1 MLDTS
6 GLKDFLDQK
15 RTIFIT
21 THLRPDGDAIGS
33 ILALY
38 LLLKSNGHE
47 VTAVIPS
54 EYPYYFEWFPAIK
67 EILNFQTSKDEVLQK
82 LSKADIV
89 FAVDFNQ
96 LKRNG
101 DLGKIISETNVTKVL
116 IDHHTLPD
124 DGFDFTFSDTS
135 ASASAE
141 LVFEIIRQ
149 LDPDQL
155 SRKDIA
161 TCLYAGIVTDCGMF
175 KYPSTTSRTHAI
187 ASRLLES
194 GIEIGQINT
203 LLFDNFQEKRL
214 RYWGHCFSEKL
225 QVNNDLHLSILTI
238 SKNELT
244 GNHLKTSD
252 LEGLAGFPLIL
263 DNIYLSALFIERE
276 KYVKVSFRSKFD
288 FPTNLLARKYFNGGG
303 HLNASGG
310 EIYIPLEESV
320 AYFMEK
326 INEFEVYLKTKKI
339 EML

>member
-6 GLKDFLDQK
+6 KLKAFLSQK
-15 RTIFIT
+15 RTVFIT

-38 LLLKSNGHE
+38 HFLKYSGHN
-47 VTAVIPS
+47 VIAVIPS
-54 EYPYYFEWFPAIK
+54 EYPYYFEWFPGIK
-67 EILNFQTSKDEVLQK
+67 ELLNYQNNKELVLQELAK
-82 LSKADIV
+82 SEII

-101 DLGKIISETNVTKVL
+101 ELGQKLAETTLPKVL

-124 DGFDFTFSDTS
+124 DIFDYKFSDTT

-149 LDPDQL
+149 LEPDL
-155 SRKDIA
+155 LNNKDIT
-161 TCLYAGIVTDCGMF
+161 TCLYSGIVTDCGMF

-187 ASRLLES
+187 ASRLVES
-194 GIEIGQINT
+194 GIDIGLINS
-203 LLFDNFQEKRL
+203 LLFDNFTEKRL
-214 RYWGHCFSEKL
+214 RYWGHCLSEKL
-225 QVNNDLHLSILTI
+225 HINEELHLSVLTV
-238 SKNELT
+238 SKHELT

-263 DNIYLSALFIERE
+263 DNVYLSALFIERE

-288 FPTNLLARKYFNGGG
+288 FPTNLFARKYFNGGG

-310 EIYIPLEESV
+310 EITLTLDESV

-326 INEFEVYLKTKKI
+326 IGEFEVYLRSKKHNLI
-339 EML
+339 

>member
-1 MLDTS
+1 MLDAS
-6 GLKDFLDQK
+6 GLKTFLSQK
-15 RTIFIT
+15 RAIFIT

-38 LLLKSNGHE
+38 HFFKATGHK
-47 VTAVIPS
+47 VIAVIPS
-54 EYPYYFEWFPAIK
+54 DYPYYFDWFPGIK
-67 EILNFQTSKDEVLQK
+67 DLLNYQNKKDLVLQELEK
-82 LSKADIV
+82 SDII

-101 DLGKIISETNVTKVL
+101 ELGQTLSETTLPKVL

-124 DGFDFTFSDTS
+124 DIFDFNFSDTT
-135 ASASAE
+135 ASAAAE
-141 LVFEIIRQ
+141 IVFEIIRQ
-149 LDPDQL
+149 LEPAL
-155 SRKDIA
+155 LNNKDIA
-161 TCLYAGIVTDCGMF
+161 TCLYSGIVTDCGMF

-194 GIEIGQINT
+194 GIDTGMINS
-203 LLFDNFQEKRL
+203 LLYDNFTEKRL

-225 QVNNDLHLSILTI
+225 HVNEDLHLSIITV
-238 SKNELT
+238 SMKELA

-263 DNIYLSALFIERE
+263 DNVYLSALFIERE
-276 KYVKVSFRSKFD
+276 KYVKVSFRSKFH
-288 FPTNLLARKYFNGGG
+288 FPTNQLARKYFNGGG

-310 EIYIPLEESV
+310 ETNLSLDETV

-326 INEFEVYLKTKKI
+326 ISEFEVYLRHKNTI
-339 EML
+339 

>member
-6 GLKDFLDQK
+6 GLKTFLEQK
-15 RTIFIT
+15 RTIFLT

-33 ILALY
+33 ILALSFF
-38 LLLKSNGHE
+38 LKSKGHH

-54 EYPYYFEWFPAIK
+54 EYPYYFEWFPCIK
-67 EILNFQTSKDEVLQK
+67 EILNYQNNKEFVLQQLK
-82 LSKADIV
+82 KSEIV

-101 DLGKIISETNVTKVL
+101 ELGQIISETTIPKVL

-124 DGFDFTFSDTS
+124 AGFDFTFSDTK
-135 ASASAE
+135 ASATAE
-141 LVFEIIRQ
+141 LIFEIIRQ
-149 LDPDQL
+149 LEPDLLNDQ
-155 SRKDIA
+155 DIA
-161 TCLYAGIVTDCGMF
+161 TCLYSGIVTDCGMF
-175 KYPSTTSRTHAI
+175 KYPSTTSHTHAI

-194 GIEIGQINT
+194 GIDIGKINS
-203 LLFDNFQEKRL
+203 LLFDNFKEKRL

-225 QVNNDLHLSILTI
+225 KIHDDLHISILTV
-238 SKNELT
+238 SKKELT

-288 FPTNLLARKYFNGGG
+288 FPTNQLARIYFNGGG

-310 EIYIPLEESV
+310 EIYLPLEESV
-320 AYFMEK
+320 TYFMEK
-326 INEFEVYLKTKKI
+326 INEFEVYLRTKK
-339 EML
+339 

>member
-6 GLKDFLDQK
+6 GLKTFLDQK

-33 ILALY
+33 VLALS
-38 LLLKSNGHE
+38 LFLKANGHN
-47 VTAVIPS
+47 VTVVIPS
-54 EYPYYFEWFPAIK
+54 EYPYYFEWFPGIK
-67 EILNFQTSKDEVLQK
+67 EILNYKTHKEEVLQQLGK
-82 LSKADIV
+82 SEIL
-89 FAVDFNQ
+89 FAVDFNH

-101 DLGKIISETNVTKVL
+101 ELGQIISETTMPKVL

-124 DGFDFTFSDTS
+124 GIFDFNFSDTK

-149 LDPDQL
+149 LDPDLLNNQ
-155 SRKDIA
+155 DIA
-161 TCLYAGIVTDCGMF
+161 TCLYSGIVTDCGMF
-175 KYPSTTSRTHAI
+175 KYPSTTSLTHAI

-194 GIEIGQINT
+194 GIDIGKINS
-203 LLFDNFQEKRL
+203 LLFDNFTEKRL

-225 QVNNDLHLSILTI
+225 KINDDLHISILTV
-238 SKNELT
+238 STKELT
-244 GNHLKTSD
+244 GNYLKTSD

-263 DNIYLSALFIERE
+263 DHIYLSALFIERE

-288 FPTNLLARKYFNGGG
+288 FPTNQLARKYFNGGG

-310 EIYIPLEESV
+310 EIYLPLEESV
-320 AYFMEK
+320 AFFMEK
-326 INEFEVYLKTKKI
+326 IREFEVYLRTKK
-339 EML
+339 

>member
-6 GLKDFLDQK
+6 ALKTFLDQK
-15 RTIFIT
+15 RTIFLT

-38 LLLKSNGHE
+38 LFLKANGHQ

-54 EYPYYFEWFPAIK
+54 EYPYYFEWFPGIK
-67 EILNFQTSKDEVLQK
+67 ELLNYQTNKEEVLRQLRK
-82 LSKADIV
+82 SDIF
-89 FAVDFNQ
+89 FAVDFNN

-101 DLGKIISETNVTKVL
+101 ELGQIISETKIPRVL
-116 IDHHTLPD
+116 IDHHTLPEES
-124 DGFDFTFSDTS
+124 FDFKFSDTK

-141 LVFEIIRQ
+141 IVFEIIRQ
-149 LDPDQL
+149 FDPDL
-155 SRKDIA
+155 LNNKDIA
-161 TCLYAGIVTDCGMF
+161 TCIYSGIVTDCGMF

-194 GIEIGQINT
+194 GIDIGRINS

-225 QVNNDLHLSILTI
+225 QIHDDLHISILTV
-238 SKNELT
+238 SKKELT

-263 DNIYLSALFIERE
+263 DNVYLSAIFIERE
-276 KYVKVSFRSKFD
+276 NYVKVSFRSKFD

-310 EIYIPLEESV
+310 EIYLPLEESV
-320 AYFMEK
+320 AFFMEK
-326 INEFEVYLKTKKI
+326 INEFEVYLRTKK
-339 EML
+339 

>member
-6 GLKDFLDQK
+6 RLKTFLDTK
-15 RTIFIT
+15 RSIFLT

-38 LLLKSNGHE
+38 LFLKSNGHE

-54 EYPYYFEWFPAIK
+54 EYPYYFDWFPSISELLNYQTHK
-67 EILNFQTSKDEVLQK
+67 EQVLEK
-82 LSKADIV
+82 LRKADVV

-101 DLGKIISETNVTKVL
+101 DLGQIISETSIPKVL

-124 DGFDFTFSDTS
+124 DGFEFTFSDTS

-149 LDPDQL
+149 LDPDL
-155 SRKDIA
+155 LNNPDIA
-161 TCLYAGIVTDCGMF
+161 TCLYSGIVTDCGMF

-194 GIEIGQINT
+194 GIQIGRINT

-225 QVNNDLHLSILTI
+225 QVRDDLHLTILTV
-238 SKNELT
+238 SKKELNE
-244 GNHLKTSD
+244 NHLKTSD

-263 DNIYLSALFIERE
+263 DNIYLSVLFIERE

-288 FPTNLLARKYFNGGG
+288 FPTNQLARKYFNGGG

-310 EIYIPLEESV
+310 EINLSLEESV

-326 INEFEVYLKTKKI
+326 IAEFEVYLKMKK
-339 EML
+339 